1 MTKKSNNLM
10 SIEIT
15 DGFTMEPVDTFEFKV
30 AHFRL
35 YDKKKILKNGGYT
48 TITFVN
54 EGLPFVM
61 TARCSANE
69 TYSRKKGIF
78 ECIRKYCNKIHNK
91 ELLYLGKD
99 PTGGYNAYVTSISK
113 GETQ

>member
-15 DGFTMEPVDTFEFKV
+15 DGFTMKPVDAFMFKV
-30 AHFRL
+30 AHYRL

-54 EGLPFVM
+54 DDMPFVM

-78 ECIRKYCNKIHNK
+78 ECIRKYCIKVHKK
-91 ELLYLGKD
+91 ELVYLGKD
-99 PTGGYNAYVTSISK
+99 PTGQYNAYVGDIPK
-113 GETQ
+113 